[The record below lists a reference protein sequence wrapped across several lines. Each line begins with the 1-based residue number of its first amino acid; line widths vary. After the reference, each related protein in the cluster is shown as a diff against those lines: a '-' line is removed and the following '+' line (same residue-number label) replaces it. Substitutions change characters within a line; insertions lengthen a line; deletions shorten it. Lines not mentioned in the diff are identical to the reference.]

1 MGAFIFNG
9 LLAILL
15 GLLAVPTLLAG
26 QNPKAQEML
35 SKLVPFQGIFGIIV
49 LVWGLYKLIFDL
61 LFNIGLF
68 FGYTPVLGISF
79 LLLSLVQV
87 ALGFL
92 LGFGFISKMM
102 SSNEAA
108 KAKSEEL
115 RQKLAAFQ
123 GPLGIAAIVLGVWFI
138 IYRVALFGY

>member
-1 MGAFIFNG
+1 MGVFIFNG

-15 GLLAVPTLLAG
+15 GLLAVPILLAG

-49 LVWGLYKLIFDL
+49 LVWGLYKLVFDL
-61 LFNIGLF
+61 LFNIGF
-68 FGYTPVLGISF
+68 YFSYTPFLGVSF

-92 LGFGFISKMM
+92 LGFGFVSKMM

-123 GPLGIAAIVLGVWFI
+123 GPLGIAAIVLGAWFI
-138 IYRVALFGY
+138 IYGVAFR